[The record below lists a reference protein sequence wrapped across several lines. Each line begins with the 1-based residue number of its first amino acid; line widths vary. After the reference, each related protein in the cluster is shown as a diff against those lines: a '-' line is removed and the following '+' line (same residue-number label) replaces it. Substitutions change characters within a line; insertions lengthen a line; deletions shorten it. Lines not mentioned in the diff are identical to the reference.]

1 MDSPSIPTYREGLQ
15 GIREET
21 LMMLKDIQA
30 LENAARM
37 AMAGNDDPLAIQAQS
52 LKPSYY
58 GGLAFL
64 IVVCAGYLFFA

>member
-30 LENAARM
+30 IENAARM
-37 AMAGNDDPLAIQAQS
+37 AMAGNDDPLPIRAQS

>member
-1 MDSPSIPTYREGLQ
+1 
-15 GIREET
+15 
-21 LMMLKDIQA
+21 MMLKDIQA

-37 AMAGNDDPLAIQAQS
+37 AMAGNDDPLPIQAQS

>member
-1 MDSPSIPTYREGLQ
+1 MDSLSIPTYCKGLQ

-30 LENAARM
+30 IENAARM
-37 AMAGNDDPLAIQAQS
+37 AMAGNDDPLPVRARSI
-52 LKPSYY
+52 KPSYY

-64 IVVCAGYLFFA
+64 TVVSAAYLFFA